1 VLGIDFVDDMYFI
14 IFIFMFIYLYDYV
27 GDYLWDSGLLTYA
40 LSSL

>member
-1 VLGIDFVDDMYFI
+1 VLGIDCIDDIYLI

-27 GDYLWDSGLLTYA
+27 RDYLWDSGLLTYV